1 MGDEDKQFDA
11 TPQKLERARK
21 EGQVVKSKDVSTAL
35 SLLVMFT
42 FINMLAPI
50 IWRLIVGLFK
60 TLYEQIPNQHLE
72 TVGLTY
78 ILTTTL
84 VPAVAIIGSILIV
97 AAFVA
102 IIGDFIQVG
111 PLVATAPLVP
121 KLDKLNP
128 TKYFK
133 NLFQVKTLF
142 ELAKNIVKVAILGLV
157 GWTVYKSHLESI
169 LMLAAI
175 DNHFA
180 VMIEF
185 GKLIVEFIYK
195 ACIAFLIIAA
205 ADYGVTKWK
214 FLKDQKMSFKEIKD
228 EYKNS
233 EGDPHVK
240 AALRQ
245 RRMQMLQQG
254 AMDSVPE
261 ADFVVRNPTHVA
273 CALKYDAETMQ
284 SPTLTAKGTELI
296 AKKIIDKDLKNKD
309 PYIEY
314 YRNRQMFIEE
324 KDKTY
329 HRFFLDVL
337 VLIYQ
342 ELLKKANNMNEKY
355 FVDILNI
362 LQPEEIDKE
371 QIINKLELI
380 NLYQERFNYYV
391 NIDLQYASL
400 FSKL

>member
-21 EGQVVKSKDVSTAL
+21 EGQVVKSKDVSVAL

-42 FINMLAPI
+42 FINMLAPVM
-50 IWRLIVGLFK
+50 WKLIVGLFR
-60 TLYEQIPNQHLE
+60 TLYEQIPNQHLSTIGYPYML
-72 TVGLTY
+72 TVSL
-78 ILTTTL
+78 I
-84 VPAVAIIGSILIV
+84 PAVAIIGSVLIV
-97 AAFVA
+97 AAFIA
-102 IIGDFIQVG
+102 ILGDFIQVG
-111 PLVATAPLVP
+111 PLVAVAPLVP

-128 TKYFK
+128 MKYFK
-133 NLFQVKTLF
+133 NLFQIKTLF
-142 ELAKNIVKVAILGLV
+142 ELGKNIVKVAVLGLV
-157 GWTVYKSHLESI
+157 GWSVYKAHLESI

-245 RRMQMLQQG
+245 RRMQMLQRG
-254 AMDSVPE
+254 AMDSVPD

-284 SPTLTAKGTELI
+284 SPTVTAKGTELI
-296 AKKIIDKDLKNKD
+296 AKKIIEIAIHHNVPVIDNPPVARAIFRMVDLNQQIPPELYKAVAEILLFVYGLKNKD
-309 PYIEY
+309 NT
-314 YRNRQMFIEE
+314 R
-324 KDKTY
+324 
-329 HRFFLDVL
+329 
-337 VLIYQ
+337 
-342 ELLKKANNMNEKY
+342 
-355 FVDILNI
+355 
-362 LQPEEIDKE
+362 
-371 QIINKLELI
+371 
-380 NLYQERFNYYV
+380 
-391 NIDLQYASL
+391 
-400 FSKL
+400 

>member
-142 ELAKNIVKVAILGLV
+142 ELGKNIVKVAILGLV
-157 GWTVYKSHLESI
+157 GWTVYKAHLESI

-214 FLKDQKMSFKEIKD
+214 FLKDQKLS
-228 EYKNS
+228 
-233 EGDPHVK
+233 
-240 AALRQ
+240 
-245 RRMQMLQQG
+245 
-254 AMDSVPE
+254 
-261 ADFVVRNPTHVA
+261 
-273 CALKYDAETMQ
+273 
-284 SPTLTAKGTELI
+284 LI
-296 AKKIIDKDLKNKD
+296 HI
-309 PYIEY
+309 
-314 YRNRQMFIEE
+314 
-324 KDKTY
+324 
-329 HRFFLDVL
+329 
-337 VLIYQ
+337 
-342 ELLKKANNMNEKY
+342 
-355 FVDILNI
+355 
-362 LQPEEIDKE
+362 
-371 QIINKLELI
+371 
-380 NLYQERFNYYV
+380 
-391 NIDLQYASL
+391 
-400 FSKL
+400 

>member
-35 SLLVMFT
+35 SLLVVFSVL
-42 FINMLAPI
+42 NLLAPV
-50 IWRLIVGLFK
+50 IWKLIVGLFI
-60 TLYEQIPNQHLE
+60 TLYEQIPNQHLSAIGYPYIF
-72 TVGLTY
+72 TV
-78 ILTTTL
+78 
-84 VPAVAIIGSILIV
+84 AVIPTVVIIGSILIV
-97 AAFVA
+97 AAFIA
-102 IIGDFIQVG
+102 ILGDFIQVG

-142 ELAKNIVKVAILGLV
+142 ELGKNIVKVVILGLV
-157 GWTVYKSHLESI
+157 GWSVYKDHLESI
-169 LMLAAI
+169 LMLAAV

-180 VMIEF
+180 IMIEF
-185 GKLIVEFIYK
+185 GKLVIEFIYK

-254 AMDSVPE
+254 AMDSVPD
-261 ADFVVRNPTHVA
+261 ADFVVRNPIHVA

-296 AKKIIDKDLKNKD
+296 AKKIIDIAIQHNVPVIDNPPVARALFRMVDLNQQIPPELYKAVAEILLFVYGLKNK
-309 PYIEY
+309 
-314 YRNRQMFIEE
+314 NS
-324 KDKTY
+324 
-329 HRFFLDVL
+329 
-337 VLIYQ
+337 
-342 ELLKKANNMNEKY
+342 N
-355 FVDILNI
+355 
-362 LQPEEIDKE
+362 
-371 QIINKLELI
+371 
-380 NLYQERFNYYV
+380 
-391 NIDLQYASL
+391 
-400 FSKL
+400 